1 MGGRMDPEI
10 FIDNWY
16 IVLAISFVPAYFFY
30 REQHDFRRDEYGF
43 AVKTRVESIKKFV
56 SCWLIICVFF
66 GFVFGLLFVLEDM
79 DMFR

>member
-1 MGGRMDPEI
+1 MNPEI

-30 REQHDFRRDEYGF
+30 REQHDFRRDEHGF
-43 AVKTRVESIKKFV
+43 QIESTKENIKKFV

>member
-1 MGGRMDPEI
+1 MNPEI

-43 AVKTRVESIKKFV
+43 TLRTRVDSIKKV
-56 SCWLIICVFF
+56 LSCWLLICGFF
-66 GFVFGLLFVLEDM
+66 GLVFGLLFVLEEFN
-79 DMFR
+79 MFL

>member
-1 MGGRMDPEI
+1 MNPDI

-30 REQHDFRRDEYGF
+30 REQRDFRRDEHGF
-43 AVKTRVESIKKFV
+43 AVRTTKESIKTFV

-66 GFVFGLLFVLEDM
+66 VFVFGLLFVLEELNL
-79 DMFR
+79 FL